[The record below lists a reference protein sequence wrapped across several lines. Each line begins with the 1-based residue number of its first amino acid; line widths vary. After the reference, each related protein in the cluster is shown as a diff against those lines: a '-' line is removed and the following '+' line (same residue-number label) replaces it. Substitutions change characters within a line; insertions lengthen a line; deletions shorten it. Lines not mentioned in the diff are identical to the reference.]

1 MLLDGE
7 KLNVWQTPVH
17 GKVFTPFLINI
28 LQQESQVT
36 VALLSVCAMYMM
48 QRGWHSDTGLAFT
61 LVPVLFQDN

>member
-7 KLNVWQTPVH
+7 KLNVWQTHLFTV
-17 GKVFTPFLINI
+17 KFFTPFLINI

-61 LVPVLFQDN
+61 LVPVLF